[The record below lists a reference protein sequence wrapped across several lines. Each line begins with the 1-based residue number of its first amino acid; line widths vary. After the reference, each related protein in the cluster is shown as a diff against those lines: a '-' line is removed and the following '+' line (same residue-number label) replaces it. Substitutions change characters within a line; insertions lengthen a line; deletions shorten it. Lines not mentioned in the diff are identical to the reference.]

1 MTRGSSGSSVTP
13 EAVRLRTDA
22 AGLGSRTLALMV
34 DALIQLAVLV
44 PVLVGFV
51 VGGLSGTA
59 ETVVFAIVVF
69 VIVWG
74 YFPLFEWL
82 RRGQTPGKRMQGIR
96 VVQTS
101 GEPAGFAPVMVR
113 NLLRIVEVYALPFI
127 ALIAMFVSPR
137 DQRLGDL
144 AAGTVVVRDRKLPQ
158 PATMAMT
165 PHDAGVPALD
175 TSRLTEPEYT
185 VLRTFLSRRSSLDPA
200 ARRQLAARL
209 AATLRRQLGDLPP
222 TRADRD
228 DETLIEAAVRSYR
241 ARFASPTDGS

>member
-1 MTRGSSGSSVTP
+1 MSRGSLGGSVTP

-22 AGLGSRTLALMV
+22 AGLGSRSIALMV
-34 DALIQLAVLV
+34 DALIQLVVLV
-44 PVLVGFV
+44 PVLVGFL

-69 VIVWG
+69 VVVWG

-82 RRGQTPGKRMQGIR
+82 RGGQTPGKRMQGIR

-137 DQRLGDL
+137 GQRLGDL
-144 AAGTVVVRDRKLPQ
+144 AAGTMVVRDRKLPR

-165 PHDAGVPALD
+165 PLDSGVPALD
-175 TSRLTEPEYT
+175 TSGLTEREYT
-185 VLRTFLSRRSSLDPA
+185 VLRTFLARRSSLDPA
-200 ARRQLAARL
+200 ARRQLAASL
-209 AATLRRQLGDLPP
+209 AATLRRQLGGVPP
-222 TRADRD
+222 THADLA
-228 DETLIEAAVRSYR
+228 DETLIQAAVRSYR
-241 ARFASPTDGS
+241 SRYASWTDGP